1 MSKIDFTN
9 ILEIQVG
16 TAKEPKPLPEGTY
29 VGVIAAP
36 PELTTRKT
44 KEGDK
49 PVLQVTVSLQEALDV
64 DEDELTE
71 AGGLLKG
78 DGTSRTVRN
87 DFWITEDARFI
98 FEQFCASLNLTGSYR
113 EAIQQMVGRNVVVSL
128 AHRTYESGGVA
139 RTQVDVRRIYA
150 QD

>member
-49 PVLQVTVSLQEALDV
+49 PVLQVTVSSKKPWMW
-64 DEDELTE
+64 T
-71 AGGLLKG
+71 
-78 DGTSRTVRN
+78 RTN
-87 DFWITEDARFI
+87 
-98 FEQFCASLNLTGSYR
+98 
-113 EAIQQMVGRNVVVSL
+113 
-128 AHRTYESGGVA
+128 
-139 RTQVDVRRIYA
+139 
-150 QD
+150 